1 MTTQCLSA
9 QQEEQQLHIPDSWHC
24 SDSTLHCR
32 LCWSVATIQIWR
44 SPQDGPYSK
53 GPPDKGLAHTCTR
66 EPGHGEEDKRRNKRQ
81 TRSLVCF
88 MYLLAGRP
96 FLKFL
101 SFKALPEAIRMSS
114 VSNIT
119 SQEAGKEGDSSDLW
133 PWERNNLA
141 LWCSLLLLFLF
152 FFLRKLQMYD
162 HSDHRTH
169 FNEALQRCT
178 VTSVLWVWLQRTE
191 AVLNVSSR
199 GCVDT
204 ACANLIWLLLL
215 QPRNN
220 CCIYCATDAS
230 RGWLA
235 CGLDPPCLLWLL
247 SFKQGETSNKKIGL

>member
-1 MTTQCLSA
+1 MMTQWLSA
-9 QQEEQQLHIPDSWHC
+9 QQEEQQLHILDSWHC

-32 LCWSVATIQIWR
+32 LCWSVATMQIWR

-53 GPPDKGLAHTCTR
+53 GPPDKGLAHTCMR

-81 TRSLVCF
+81 THSLVCF

-141 LWCSLLLLFLF
+141 LWCSLLLLFL
-152 FFLRKLQMYD
+152 LKKTTD
-162 HSDHRTH
+162 V
-169 FNEALQRCT
+169 CT
-178 VTSVLWVWLQRTE
+178 LGPQ
-191 AVLNVSSR
+191 
-199 GCVDT
+199 DT
-204 ACANLIWLLLL
+204 
-215 QPRNN
+215 
-220 CCIYCATDAS
+220 
-230 RGWLA
+230 
-235 CGLDPPCLLWLL
+235 
-247 SFKQGETSNKKIGL
+247 F